1 MRAIEAIFIL
11 LILIGLCAGCTGFYY
26 LCNSY
31 AVEQAVGN
39 LTNSVVNLVEQVA
52 LGLFYILVGVAIAV
66 FVAGLGFAAKAG
78 AESVGKAAILLMAAP
93 AVRGAIEKGQTTRL
107 PGPFTIERPQSTPYE
122 FEQPQIE
129 APMRTSH
136 LLQRRHYGQNN
147 IEGRIEDDGN
157 YSQGNHQL

>member
-1 MRAIEAIFIL
+1 MRAIEAIFVL

-66 FVAGLGFAAKAG
+66 FVVSLGFAAKAG

-93 AVRGAIEKGQTTRL
+93 KVAGAIEKGQTTRL
-107 PGPFTIERPQSTPYE
+107 PGPFTVECPQATPY
-122 FEQPQIE
+122 QVE
-129 APMRTSH
+129 APPRIKY
-136 LLQRRHYGQNN
+136 LPRRQRYGQNATA
-147 IEGRIEDDGN
+147 EGEGFREAD
-157 YSQGNHQL
+157 SQSYWEHSG